1 MGYSD
6 RRGFRIDLNIIA
18 LFEEEEEEDNLFKE
32 RQ

>member
-18 LFEEEEEEDNLFKE
+18 LFEEEEEDNLFKE

>member
-18 LFEEEEEEDNLFKE
+18 LFEEEEDNLFKE